1 MVIPTEIKVGTGEYT
16 ESTYLIEDISIHKYL
31 NYIYSSTKHIK
42 INKKLTNFREHFI
55 VCPILKKIQKILKLT
70 KNN

>member
-1 MVIPTEIKVGTGEYT
+1 MVIPTENKVGTGEYT

-42 INKKLTNFREHFI
+42 INKKLTNFRKYFI